1 MKELLL
7 AVDFFCPVLFFFLG
21 RAIGKKE
28 GRALMK
34 DSLLVFLSSLMF
46 SPIVYIFF
54 SVAVQGVCTALLIF
68 LQFAVVSFRLY
79 KEKILL

>member
-7 AVDFFCPVLFFFLG
+7 TVDFLCPAVFFLLG
-21 RAIGKKE
+21 KALGKKE
-28 GRALMK
+28 GRALIK
-34 DSLLVFLSSLMF
+34 DSIFVFLSSFLF
-46 SPIVYIFF
+46 APLVYVFF

-68 LQFAVVSFRLY
+68 LQFAMVAFRLY